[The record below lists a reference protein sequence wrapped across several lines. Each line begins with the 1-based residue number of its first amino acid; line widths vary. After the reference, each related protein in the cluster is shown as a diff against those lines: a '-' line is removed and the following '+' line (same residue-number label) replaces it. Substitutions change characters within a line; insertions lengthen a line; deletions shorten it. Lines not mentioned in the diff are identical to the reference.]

1 MSEARWL
8 PVATLADLAVD
19 SNKAFKVAGQSVL
32 LCRTAAGVFA
42 LANRCTHQLAAL
54 EGGRMRGHQLY
65 CAKHG
70 ASFDVRTGMGSGPL
84 GKTPVA
90 SFPVRV
96 GDDGQISVALP
107 AAVLS

>member
-1 MSEARWL
+1 MSETRWL
-8 PVATLADLAVD
+8 PVTTLADLTVD
-19 SNKAFKVAGQSVL
+19 SNKAFKVDGQPVL

-65 CAKHG
+65 CPKHG
-70 ASFDVRTGMGSGPL
+70 ACFDMRTGIGSGPL
-84 GKTPVA
+84 GKTPVP

-96 GDDGQISVALP
+96 SDDGQISVALP
-107 AAVLS
+107 AAALS

>member
-8 PVATLADLAVD
+8 PVAMLAELAVD
-19 SNKAFKVAGQSVL
+19 TNKAFKVDGKSIL

-65 CAKHG
+65 CPKHG
-70 ASFDVRTGMGSGPL
+70 ACFDMRTGTGIGPL
-84 GKTPVA
+84 GKVPVPSYA
-90 SFPVRV
+90 VQIA
-96 GDDGQISVALP
+96 DDGQISVALP
-107 AAVLS
+107 ETVTT

>member
-1 MSEARWL
+1 MSETRWL
-8 PVATLADLAVD
+8 PVATLAELAVD
-19 SNKAFKVAGQSVL
+19 SNKAFKVDGQPVL

-65 CAKHG
+65 CPKHG
-70 ASFDVRTGMGSGPL
+70 ACFDMRTGIGSGPL
-84 GKTPVA
+84 GKTPVP

-96 GDDGQISVALP
+96 SDDGQISVALP
-107 AAVLS
+107 AAALS